1 MAGTQVQMKRS
12 ASAGSASTVYQII
25 ATCTIKG
32 TLPDTGI
39 FLLQI
44 NRASDPKDD
53 TLLRICSVADMAET
67 NTNRT
72 AQINAGLNRWRS
84 STVILTY
91 TDLQTANAAWKEL
104 SGRVNALVKEVDQ
117 YLTEYTTLP
126 EGETVVYPNVDATT
140 EAALK
145 SDYATAASAVTTAE
159 ETRAAEATD
168 CNSIQDQI
176 AITQERLT
184 EAQSDLNSYTTIQG
198 QLNAYLIT
206 YQSIQPT
213 VGSLFSTIN
222 SLVGTSSATA
232 SEKTAI
238 QNLAL
243 QGSQQ
248 SILFQDNNANLSALR
263 SGAVATTVTTLQ
275 TRVAT
280 LSSELTALQTKYN
293 ACMLKMATLQG
304 AVDAA
309 RAERDAALAAV
320 RVVCPDFTP

>member
-1 MAGTQVQMKRS
+1 
-12 ASAGSASTVYQII
+12 
-25 ATCTIKG
+25 
-32 TLPDTGI
+32 
-39 FLLQI
+39 
-44 NRASDPKDD
+44 
-53 TLLRICSVADMAET
+53 
-67 NTNRT
+67 
-72 AQINAGLNRWRS
+72 
-84 STVILTY
+84 
-91 TDLQTANAAWKEL
+91 
-104 SGRVNALVKEVDQ
+104 
-117 YLTEYTTLP
+117 
-126 EGETVVYPNVDATT
+126 
-140 EAALK
+140 
-145 SDYATAASAVTTAE
+145 VTTAE

-198 QLNAYLIT
+198 QLNAYLVT